1 MSGSW
6 YEHLA
11 DTWQDSKIDG
21 LGMFNPQELVEESM
35 KMDSRG
41 MESLGKKWNI
51 QPLQDEAHGNV
62 SDPAKGIGKAST
74 AAGAAMAGGWLGN
87 LFGGAPAVASA
98 APPMA
103 EMGGPMAA
111 QLASQMGLQSG
122 QAAGLMGTM
131 ESALTDS
138 GYTPSSLLN
147 AAQNAPGNMPQTIM
161 GPNGQFD
168 VGQSFGQTMGNYGRG
183 LLSKA
188 QSPGFKQDAQRYA
201 VKQGL
206 NMMDQPQQ
214 QQAPARPFQYQQ
226 EPMRNPYGQEDPLA
240 NLTEEQKMQLRMM
253 GYQV

>member
-1 MSGSW
+1 MSGSF

-41 MESLGKKWNI
+41 IESLAKKWNLGGLE
-51 QPLQDEAHGNV
+51 QEAHGNV

-74 AAGAAMAGGWLGN
+74 MAAASMAGGWLGN
-87 LFGGAPAVASA
+87 LFGGAPAAASA
-98 APPMA
+98 VPPMA

-111 QLASQMGLQSG
+111 QLASQMGVQSG

-131 ESALTDS
+131 ESGLMDT

-147 AAQNAPGNMPQTIM
+147 AAKY
-161 GPNGQFD
+161 GPES
-168 VGQSFGQTMGNYGRG
+168 GQSFGQTMGNYGRG

>member
-11 DTWQDSKIDG
+11 DVWQDSKIDG

-41 MESLGKKWNI
+41 IESLAKKWNLGGLE
-51 QPLQDEAHGNV
+51 QEAHGNV
-62 SDPAKGIGKAST
+62 SNPAMGIGKAST
-74 AAGAAMAGGWLGN
+74 AAGLGMLGGAAGGWLGGS
-87 LFGGAPAVASA
+87 GGAATSAV
-98 APPMA
+98 PPMA
-103 EMGGPMAA
+103 EMGGSVAT
-111 QLASQMGLQSG
+111 QLAQQMGLQSG

-131 ESALTDS
+131 ESALMDT

-147 AAQNAPGNMPQTIM
+147 AAKYGPESGQT
-161 GPNGQFD
+161 
-168 VGQSFGQTMGNYGRG
+168 FGQTMGNYGQG

-188 QSPGFKQDAQRYA
+188 SSPGFKQNAQRYA

-206 NMMDQPQQ
+206 NMMEPQQPQQ
-214 QQAPARPFQYQQ
+214 MAPPQPMRYQQ
-226 EPMRNPYGQEDPLA
+226 EPLQNPYGQQQFDPSQ
-240 NLTEEQKMQLRMM
+240 LTEEEKMKLRMM

>member
-1 MSGSW
+1 MSGAW

-21 LGMFNPQELVEESM
+21 LGMLNPQEGAEELM
-35 KMDSRG
+35 KFDSRG
-41 MESLGKKWNI
+41 VESLAKKWNLGGLE
-51 QPLQDEAHGNV
+51 QEAHGNV

-74 AAGAAMAGGWLGN
+74 AAGAAMAGGWLGS
-87 LFGGAPAVASA
+87 LFGGAPAA
-98 APPMA
+98 AAVPPMA

-111 QLASQMGLQSG
+111 QLASQMGVQSG

-147 AAQNAPGNMPQTIM
+147 AAKYGPESGQT
-161 GPNGQFD
+161 
-168 VGQSFGQTMGNYGRG
+168 FGETMGNYGRG
-183 LLSKA
+183 LMSKVS
-188 QSPGFKQDAQRYA
+188 SPGFKQGAQRYA

-206 NMMDQPQQ
+206 NMMDSPQQ

-226 EPMRNPYGQEDPLA
+226 EPMRNPYSTQDPLA